1 MTRTIV
7 CGERWQIPKSR
18 SYLLRIVA
26 STELD
31 SSTDRQQR
39 ANRDDRTLGFRSSQ
53 SAWGRPW
60 QKTRLD
66 VSSLSTI
73 VQGLSCT
80 SQLESFRFRIS
91 TIYKHRRHSLYR
103 FSRRCRSFARF
114 VPRVFLRE
122 ISSLYALL
130 LTTGYHTW
138 TDVRSPF

>member
-1 MTRTIV
+1 M

-31 SSTDRQQR
+31 SSTGRQQR

-73 VQGLSCT
+73 VQGLS
-80 SQLESFRFRIS
+80 
-91 TIYKHRRHSLYR
+91 
-103 FSRRCRSFARF
+103 
-114 VPRVFLRE
+114 
-122 ISSLYALL
+122 
-130 LTTGYHTW
+130 
-138 TDVRSPF
+138 